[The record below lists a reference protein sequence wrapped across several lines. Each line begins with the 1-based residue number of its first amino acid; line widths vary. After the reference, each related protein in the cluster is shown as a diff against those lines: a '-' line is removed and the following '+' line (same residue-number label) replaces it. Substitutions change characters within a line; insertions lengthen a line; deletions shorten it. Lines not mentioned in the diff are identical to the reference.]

1 MAHRSFD
8 FLTTLPG
15 PFEDGHALRKFWRST
30 RRFFAFIVLSLA
42 ATVSALSRKLA
53 GANHTSLYRPYT
65 WYCRNIHRLTGIRV
79 TVEGELPDHAS
90 VLVANHRT
98 YIDAVMVPSPHP
110 LVFVAKAEVKRWP
123 IIGWGGNAIRT
134 IWVKRS
140 SAESRKATRVEVR
153 KRIEDDL
160 SIIIFP
166 EGTTHR
172 GPDLLEYKMGMFK
185 MCADGGFPICPI
197 AMEYRH
203 QDVSWV
209 SDSNF
214 IPHAFKVFGH
224 RYIDV
229 AVRFGKVQ
237 YGDDPVELRQRLRDW
252 TAQNCLEMRAAFDA
266 QEAEA
271 QNRPGP

>member
-153 KRIEDDL
+153 ESCRSK
-160 SIIIFP
+160 SSHIF
-166 EGTTHR
+166 
-172 GPDLLEYKMGMFK
+172 
-185 MCADGGFPICPI
+185 
-197 AMEYRH
+197 
-203 QDVSWV
+203 
-209 SDSNF
+209 
-214 IPHAFKVFGH
+214 
-224 RYIDV
+224 
-229 AVRFGKVQ
+229 
-237 YGDDPVELRQRLRDW
+237 
-252 TAQNCLEMRAAFDA
+252 
-266 QEAEA
+266 
-271 QNRPGP
+271 RPTLPT